1 MRKRMAT
8 PDLLEAGI
16 YTIPEVAELVAA
28 PQPTVRV
35 WIEGHTGKQD
45 DPVIDNQ
52 LGRVGGKTAVS
63 FANLMELRFIARFAA
78 EGVGLREI
86 RAILQEAKTT
96 LRHPHPFS
104 TRIVFRT
111 DGRKIV
117 AEIAR
122 RNGLDLIYDLRSRNY
137 EMPSVV
143 MKSLKENVVFDPQG
157 QAIAWKPR
165 PKIAPNVIV
174 HPKLAFGRPVLKQ
187 SHIPTATLAKA
198 VKVEGSA
205 RFVADIFDLP
215 ERQVKEAVRFEQQ
228 VRKAA

>member
-1 MRKRMAT
+1 MAT

-16 YTIPEVAELVAA
+16 YTIPEAAELVEA
-28 PQPTVRV
+28 PQPALRV
-35 WIEGHTGKQD
+35 WVEGHTGKQ

-63 FANLMELRFIARFAA
+63 FANLMELRFVARFFA

-86 RAILQEAKTT
+86 RAILQEAKQT
-96 LRHPHPFS
+96 LRHPHPFA
-104 TRIVFRT
+104 TRIIFKT

-122 RNGLDLIYDLRSRNY
+122 KNGLDLIYDLKSRNF
-137 EMPSVV
+137 EMPAVV
-143 MKSLKENVVFDPQG
+143 MKSFKENVIFDPQG
-157 QAIAWKPR
+157 EAIAWTPR
-165 PKIAPNVIV
+165 PTIAPNVIV
-174 HPKLAFGRPVLKQ
+174 HPRFSFGSPVLKQ

-205 RFVADIFDLP
+205 RFVAEVFEIP
-215 ERQVKEAVRFEQQ
+215 ERHVREAVKFEQQ
-228 VRKAA
+228 LRKAA

>member
-1 MRKRMAT
+1 MAR
-8 PDLLEAGI
+8 PDLMEAGI
-16 YTIPEVAELVAA
+16 YTIPEVAELVEA
-28 PQPTVRV
+28 PQPAVRV

-45 DPVIDNQ
+45 PVIDNE

-63 FANLMELRFIARFAA
+63 FANLMELRFIARFVA

-86 RAILQEAKTT
+86 RKILVEVQQT
-96 LRHPHPFS
+96 LQHPHPFA
-104 TRIVFRT
+104 TRTVFKT

-117 AEIAR
+117 AAIAR

-143 MKSLKENVVFDPQG
+143 MKSLKENVVFDPHG
-157 QAIAWKPR
+157 EAIAWTPR
-165 PKIAPNVIV
+165 PGIAPNVIV
-174 HPKLAFGRPVLKQ
+174 HPRFAFGRPVLKQ

-205 RFVADIFDLP
+205 SFVADVFEIST
-215 ERQVKEAVRFEQQ
+215 RHVKEAVQFEQHL
-228 VRKAA
+228 RKAA